1 MDSVKLNERQMKI
14 VDKYMELSEDEK
26 RLIEY
31 ILKIGSSGIFSSEE
45 FADLLLLLD
54 KKL

>member
-14 VDKYMELSEDEK
+14 ADKYMELSEDGK

-31 ILKIGSSGIFSSEE
+31 ILKIGSSGIFSPEE
-45 FADLLLLLD
+45 FVDFLLILD
-54 KKL
+54 KRS